1 MRKRRNIKFDADNAV
16 SIRALA
22 ENKRFILN
30 IETAVLIFLYK
41 KGYITKRQFDLCTRK
56 MNVRAESL

>member
-1 MRKRRNIKFDADNAV
+1 MRKRRDIKFDADNAV

-30 IETAVLIFLYK
+30 IETAVLISLHK

-56 MNVRAESL
+56 MNAREESL